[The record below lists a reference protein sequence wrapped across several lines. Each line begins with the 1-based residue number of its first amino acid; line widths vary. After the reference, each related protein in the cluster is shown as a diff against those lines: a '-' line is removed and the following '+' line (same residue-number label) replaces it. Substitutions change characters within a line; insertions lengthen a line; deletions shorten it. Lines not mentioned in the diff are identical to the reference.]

1 MQQRSKPREC
11 LLILDSSSSNII
23 HVTKDELNQKSPGKG
38 IPGIQYTHKTDDHAF
53 WKTKA
58 FYNCECHNVKLW
70 FGDVLWWW
78 QKERERDIR
87 PFGIRGSTVCTNS
100 IVWLSQQLLQ
110 LAHCG
115 CLKSPKSII
124 DFTPFCTHLVTCNVL
139 LSCLQQFHLTHLW
152 LYFETDPSKNTF

>member
-70 FGDVLWWW
+70 FGDVL
-78 QKERERDIR
+78 
-87 PFGIRGSTVCTNS
+87 
-100 IVWLSQQLLQ
+100 
-110 LAHCG
+110 
-115 CLKSPKSII
+115 
-124 DFTPFCTHLVTCNVL
+124 
-139 LSCLQQFHLTHLW
+139 
-152 LYFETDPSKNTF
+152 